1 MVHNRTAMQK
11 ISIFSGVG
19 IFKPCTLGKAAGL
32 VLAALVL
39 GGCAVQ
45 QVVPGTGRA
54 EVLAKYG
61 KPTREVAISNGSR
74 LQYSFQL
81 FGQQAVMVDLDAAGR
96 VVSSRQ
102 VLQSAD
108 FARIGLKQWSRADVE
123 REFGPSASID
133 RVASWPGDIMTY
145 RWKDASQDMFFYV
158 YLDVTNTV
166 QRTGQ
171 GMEFKNEPYRDD

>member
-1 MVHNRTAMQK
+1 MK
-11 ISIFSGVG
+11 IFT
-19 IFKPCTLGKAAGL
+19 PGKIASL
-32 VLAALVL
+32 VLAMLLL

-45 QVVPGTGRA
+45 QVAPGTSRA

-61 KPTREVAISNGSR
+61 QPTREVVLANGSR
-74 LQYSFQL
+74 LQYSLQPA
-81 FGQQAVMVDLDAAGR
+81 GQQAVMVDLDAAGR

-102 VLQSAD
+102 VLQSAE
-108 FARIGLKQWSRADVE
+108 FARIGINQWSRADVE
-123 REFGPSASID
+123 REFGRSASID

-158 YLDVTNTV
+158 YLDAASLV

-171 GMEFKNEPYRDD
+171 GMDFRDEPRWED